1 MKLSILL
8 IGLIS
13 IYDIYLTLIYSEYI
27 EMMEANP
34 LAKWIICEHG
44 LYSFILTK
52 SICTLLVCLICFL
65 LSKTKY
71 KIVIYGV
78 LVYQIILFLAL
89 NFWVS
94 DNHTPVSL
102 SDGFLH
108 FYIKK

>member
-1 MKLSILL
+1 
-8 IGLIS
+8 
-13 IYDIYLTLIYSEYI
+13 
-27 EMMEANP
+27 MMEANP

-52 SICTLLVCLICFL
+52 AICTLLVCLICFL

-71 KIVIYGV
+71 KIAIYGV
-78 LVYQIILFLAL
+78 LVCQIILFLAL

-94 DNHTPVSL
+94 DNHTSVSL
-102 SDGFLH
+102 SDGLLH